1 MRSTV
6 STRSI
11 ERSNE
16 ATRPTP
22 VLGARHEVCLGEVE
36 AIGLVDLDRPE

>member
-6 STRSI
+6 STRLML
-11 ERSNE
+11 RSNE

-22 VLGARHEVCLGEVE
+22 VLEWPSDQLAH
-36 AIGLVDLDRPE
+36 